1 MLLSAETFK
10 IGDRIRMPA
19 QDITGVIEEMTLR
32 HTTLKLV
39 TNERAIIP
47 NSIMNESI
55 IVNNDIKESVTSYPI
70 SIQVKVD
77 KDVNLAKQ
85 LLEEEIEDNQNLLNK
100 ENSKVTISHVTEAIV
115 ELKALI
121 WTKDIETSFE
131 ELSNLKLEVIKKFQE
146 NNLYD

>member
-19 QDITGVIEEMTLR
+19 QDITGIIEEMTLR

-55 IVNNDIKESVTSYPI
+55 IVNNDIKESITSYPI
-70 SIQVKVD
+70 SIQIKID
-77 KDVNLAKQ
+77 KDTALAKQ
-85 LLEEEIEDNQNLLNK
+85 LLEEAIEANQNLLNK
-100 ENSKVTISHVTEAIV
+100 ENSKVTISHVTEEIV